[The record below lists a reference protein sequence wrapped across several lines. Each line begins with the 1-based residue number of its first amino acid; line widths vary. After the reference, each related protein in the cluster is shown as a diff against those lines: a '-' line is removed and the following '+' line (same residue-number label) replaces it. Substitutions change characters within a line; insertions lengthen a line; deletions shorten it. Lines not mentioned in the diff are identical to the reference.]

1 MNRKRKFRFWCTSE
15 NRFITDPVIHGDG
28 RVSAK
33 TGICGRDYY
42 YDVIIQ
48 EYTGLNDKNDVEIF
62 EGDIVKW
69 GGFNYLVEWNNI
81 SYKWQGRCPYNSAY
95 IVHSTTEHFR
105 DLMCGIIVGNIFEN
119 PDLLKNE
126 PGA

>member
-1 MNRKRKFRFWCTSE
+1 MNRERKFRFWCTSE

-62 EGDIVKW
+62 EGDYIR
-69 GGFNYLVEWNNI
+69 GQFDHGPAGFREEILPVRWSNEDGYQWNYWDL
-81 SYKWQGRCPYNSAY
+81 
-95 IVHSTTEHFR
+95 STIEV
-105 DLMCGIIVGNIFEN
+105 IGNIFEN

-126 PGA
+126 PRA